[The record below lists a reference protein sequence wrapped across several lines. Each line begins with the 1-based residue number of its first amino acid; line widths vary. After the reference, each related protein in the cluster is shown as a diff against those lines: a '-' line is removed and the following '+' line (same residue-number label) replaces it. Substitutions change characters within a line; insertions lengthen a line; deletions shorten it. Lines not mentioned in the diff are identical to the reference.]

1 MGRRKQK
8 KKAEY
13 VLVDPDEF
21 GPNIISFFC
30 RGNYEQSKAGIL
42 RLKIT

>member
-8 KKAEY
+8 EKAEH

-21 GPNIISFFC
+21 GPNISRLFY
-30 RGNYEQSKAGIL
+30 RGNHKQSRAGIL